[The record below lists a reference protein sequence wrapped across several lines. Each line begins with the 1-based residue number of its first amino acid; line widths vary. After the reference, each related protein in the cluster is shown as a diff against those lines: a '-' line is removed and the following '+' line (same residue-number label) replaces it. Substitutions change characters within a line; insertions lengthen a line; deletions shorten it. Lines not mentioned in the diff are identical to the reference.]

1 MTGVHCLTDLV
12 SWAHNQLWFPCTIK
26 HVVPLCRV
34 IPSELRV
41 CFGVLVWWLP
51 PHLNPG
57 HSVRMAVVGFQGKNN
72 LSFTNFCNFVAMS
85 NEIQFV
91 SGGKNVLLNI
101 NSINN
106 D

>member
-1 MTGVHCLTDLV
+1 LFWCFDVVVAASSEPWAFSKDGS
-12 SWAHNQLWFPCTIK
+12 SW
-26 HVVPLCRV
+26 
-34 IPSELRV
+34 
-41 CFGVLVWWLP
+41 
-51 PHLNPG
+51 
-57 HSVRMAVVGFQGKNN
+57 FQGKNN